1 MTLYVPPDD
10 PESPPSHPAMM
21 ASRRAL
27 NVLVIDDQK
36 TVRAALEKMLTKAG
50 HRIIMAVNAE
60 EGLKAFR
67 EQRPDVVLLDVEMA
81 GIDGYETARR
91 LRMAEPGGWT
101 PIIFL
106 SGHGSDEDLWRGIE
120 AGGDDY
126 LIKPVSPLVLGAKL
140 RAMQRL
146 VAMRQ
151 KLVTLSNDL
160 QEANEKLQRLAEI
173 DELTGLHNR
182 RGLENRLHQE
192 VAAARR
198 EQSPLTVFLVDV
210 DHFKLYNDLLGH
222 MHGDVCL
229 REVAHALRD
238 SCHRPRDC
246 AARYGGEEFAL
257 ILPNTPKS
265 GAMMF
270 ARVVQSLLAQRE
282 LAHPGSPVHRCVTVS
297 GGITTCIPDDNTT
310 AADMLLRADEALYAA
325 KELGRNRFFSYEM
338 QMDTETHR
346 RSFGGADRPTPT
358 PR

>member
-1 MTLYVPPDD
+1 
-10 PESPPSHPAMM
+10 
-21 ASRRAL
+21 L
-27 NVLVIDDQK
+27 NVLVIDDQR

-50 HRIIMAVNAE
+50 HRIVMAVNAE

-67 EQRPDVVLLDVEMA
+67 EHRPDVVLLDVEMA

-91 LRMAEPGGWT
+91 LRQAEQGGWT

-140 RAMQRL
+140 RAMERL

-151 KLVTLSNDL
+151 KLVTLSSDL

-182 RGLENRLHQE
+182 RGLESRLQQE

-229 REVAHALRD
+229 REVARALRD

-257 ILPNTPKS
+257 ILPHTPKS

-270 ARVVQSLLAQRE
+270 ARVVQSMLSGRE
-282 LAHPGSPVHRCVTVS
+282 LAHPGSPVDRFVTLS
-297 GGITTCIPDDNTT
+297 GGITTWVPDDHST
-310 AADMLLRADEALYAA
+310 AADLLMRADEALYTA

-338 QMDTETHR
+338 QMDTDTHR
-346 RSFGGADRPTPT
+346 RSLGSGADRTTLRQPSRP
-358 PR
+358 

>member
-1 MTLYVPPDD
+1 MTG
-10 PESPPSHPAMM
+10 
-21 ASRRAL
+21 RRAL
-27 NVLVIDDQK
+27 SVLVIDDQK

-50 HRIIMAVNAE
+50 HEIVMAVNAE
-60 EGLKAFR
+60 DGIKAFR
-67 EQRPDVVLLDVEMA
+67 EHRPDVVLLDVEMA

-151 KLVTLSNDL
+151 KLVAMSQDL
-160 QEANEKLQRLAEI
+160 QVANEKLQRLAEI

-182 RGLENRLHQE
+182 RGLETRLHQE

-198 EQSPLTVFLVDV
+198 EKSPLTVLLVDV
-210 DHFKLYNDLLGH
+210 DHFKIYNDMLGH
-222 MHGDVCL
+222 IHGDVCL
-229 REVAHALRD
+229 REVAIALRD

-270 ARVVQSLLAQRE
+270 ARVLQSLLERRE
-282 LAHPGSPVHRCVTVS
+282 LTHPGSPVHRNVTLS
-297 GGITTCIPDDNTT
+297 GGITTCVPDDNTT

-338 QMDTETHR
+338 QIDTDTHR
-346 RSFGGADRPTPT
+346 QTFGTDHPNARDYSATT
-358 PR
+358 HDKL

>member
-1 MTLYVPPDD
+1 MT
-10 PESPPSHPAMM
+10 HQ
-21 ASRRAL
+21 RAL
-27 NVLVIDDQK
+27 KVLVIDDQK

-50 HRIIMAVNAE
+50 HTIVMAVNAE
-60 EGLKAFR
+60 DGLRAFR
-67 EQRPDVVLLDVEMA
+67 EHRPDVVLLDVEMA

-91 LRMAEPGGWT
+91 LRMAEPEGWT

-106 SGHGSDEDLWRGIE
+106 SGHGSDENLWRGIE

-151 KLVTLSNDL
+151 RLVAMSHDL
-160 QEANEKLQRLAEI
+160 QVANEKLQRLAEI

-182 RGLENRLHQE
+182 RGLEARLQQE

-198 EQSPLTVFLVDV
+198 EQSPLTVLLVDV
-210 DHFKLYNDLLGH
+210 DHFKIYNDKLGH
-222 MHGDVCL
+222 LHGDVCL
-229 REVAHALRD
+229 REVAKALRD
-238 SCHRPRDC
+238 SCHRPRDS

-257 ILPNTPKS
+257 ILPNTPRS

-270 ARVVQSLLAQRE
+270 ARVLQSLLEGRQLE
-282 LAHPGSPVHRCVTVS
+282 HPGSPVHRFVTLS

-310 AADMLLRADEALYAA
+310 AADLLLRADEALYAA
-325 KELGRNRFFSYEM
+325 KEQGRNRFFSYEM
-338 QMDTETHR
+338 QIDTETHR
-346 RSFGGADRPTPT
+346 RSFGSPDRPAP
-358 PR
+358 PAPQR